1 MKDNLCGRGCSHP
14 AGLIGRCPQ
23 SVDAVPELLL
33 HYYLLSYCL
42 WLLTHRHGQPWLRAV
57 LSITIRSLTS
67 SPPLLLHHIK
77 SHSVRPFIINCFL
90 CKRCERIRVAIVTA
104 FEYIERHTLHFKRE
118 NVCHLV
124 LRPFSATSPSLS
136 PRTTGSGKRKGWSAS
151 VTGLTP
157 GAFILGR
164 FVSLPGR
171 IPAHT

>member
-1 MKDNLCGRGCSHP
+1 MKDNLGGRGCSHP

-23 SVDAVPELLL
+23 SVDAVPELLV
-33 HYYLLSYCL
+33 
-42 WLLTHRHGQPWLRAV
+42 LLTELLFVAAYSQTWATLAESRIVNHYQIPHI
-57 LSITIRSLTS
+57 LSSTLA
-67 SPPLLLHHIK
+67 PPHY
-77 SHSVRPFIINCFL
+77 SRRPFIINCFL

-124 LRPFSATSPSLS
+124 LRPFSATSLSLS

-157 GAFILGR
+157 SAFILGR